1 MKRSTFNYV
10 KQILKDYPNIDK
22 HIQLRE
28 EELRYP
34 YRESDINEDIKSNG
48 QTDRMTNMLITID
61 QDRRLAALER
71 NKRVIEHNLH
81 MADEDTQTIIKELY
95 IARYPKYTMSGLVN
109 QMMVE
114 CGRSK
119 AFKLRDEFFENVA
132 DDLGLDK

>member
-1 MKRSTFNYV
+1 MKRSTFNYI
-10 KQILKDYPNIDK
+10 KQILKDFPKIDE
-22 HIQLRE
+22 HINVRE

-34 YRESDINEDIKSNG
+34 HRQSDVNSDIKSSG
-48 QTDRMTNMLITID
+48 QTDKMANMLITID

-71 NKRVIEHNLH
+71 NKRIIQNNLDS
-81 MADEDTQTIIKELY
+81 ADSDTRTIIYELY
-95 IARYPKYTMSGLVN
+95 IVRYPKYTMSGLVN
-109 QMMVE
+109 QLKID